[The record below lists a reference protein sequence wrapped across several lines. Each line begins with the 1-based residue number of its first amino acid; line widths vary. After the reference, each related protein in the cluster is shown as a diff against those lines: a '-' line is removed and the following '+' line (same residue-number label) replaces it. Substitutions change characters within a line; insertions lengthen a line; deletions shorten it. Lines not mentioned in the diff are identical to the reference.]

1 MRLRGIRL
9 GATGVG
15 VVAGSFLLGLGLAWY
30 LTGDNRMALLTG
42 FAFAALGTL
51 LYLVLV
57 VDRYWTDMEQ
67 RMERAMNCCPQL
79 TERVAQLEI
88 DMAGLVIDMQG
99 RDGQPTT
106 ELAAEVEVLRDMVER
121 LVGLRLKLLAAGQ
134 EVIPP
139 APKVNMTSVLQGA
152 LQESRV
158 DLYLQP
164 IVQLPERKAVYY
176 EAFSRLRD
184 LLGNVIPPSDYI
196 ADAERSGLVSALDNL
211 LLFRCI
217 NLVRKLGVR
226 RPGVKLFVNI
236 SGQVLED
243 QGFLPELVDFACA
256 HRGGLSGRV
265 VLEGA
270 LRDMTKVSPAS
281 REHLATLSRLG
292 FAFSIDHVTS
302 LNSLDPAWMADMN
315 VQYLKIDADM
325 LLNAPCAVDRREFL
339 ERFASNRITII
350 ATRIEDEAT
359 LIRLGAL
366 GLRYGQGYLF
376 GEPKPAR
383 LDFDQP
389 SRKSA

>member
-1 MRLRGIRL
+1 MRFRGIRL

-15 VVAGSFLLGLGLAWY
+15 VVSGSFMLGLGLAWY
-30 LTGDNRMALLTG
+30 LTSDSRLALLTG
-42 FAFAALGTL
+42 FALAALGAL
-51 LYLVLV
+51 VYLVLV
-57 VDRYWTDMEQ
+57 VERYWTDVEQ
-67 RMERAMNCCPQL
+67 RMERAMTFGPQL
-79 TERVAQLEI
+79 AERLAQLEN
-88 DMAGLVIDMQG
+88 DMAGLVLDMQA
-99 RDGQPTT
+99 RDSRPTA

-121 LVGLRLKLLAAGQ
+121 LVGLRLKFLTGGQ
-134 EVIPP
+134 EVLPP
-139 APKVNMTSVLQGA
+139 TPKVNMTSVLQGA
-152 LQESRV
+152 LQESRI

-164 IVQLPERKAVYY
+164 IVQLPERKAIYY

-184 LLGNVIPPSDYI
+184 MLGNVISPGDYI
-196 ADAERSGLVSALDNL
+196 PDAERSGLVSALDNL

-217 NLVRKLGVR
+217 NLVRKLGLR

-265 VLEGA
+265 VLEGTQ
-270 LRDMTKVSPAS
+270 RDLTKVSPAS

-302 LNSLDPAWMADMN
+302 LNGLDPAWMADMN
-315 VQYLKIDADM
+315 IQFLKIDADM
-325 LLNAPCAVDRREFL
+325 LLNAPCAMDREEFL
-339 ERFASNRITII
+339 ARFASHRVTII

-359 LIRLGAL
+359 LAKLNAL
-366 GLRYGQGYLF
+366 GLRYGQGFLF

-383 LDFDQP
+383 LDIDQP
-389 SRKSA
+389 GRKIA